1 MQLVNKSLKCP
12 FNTPVSQKAPNQKLS
27 FSYGTTNQAFDPNPE
42 QDINHGKL
50 QSISDPS
57 DAERQSSF
65 DSLEDEESIT
75 PTPESEYITREGKS
89 TFYGDQPN
97 SENPDPVDGVEN
109 GLKDNH
115 NETNK

>member
-1 MQLVNKSLKCP
+1 MSIQYTCKWKSTKLKAWNII
-12 FNTPVSQKAPNQKLS
+12 F

-89 TFYGDQPN
+89 AFYGDQPN

-115 NETNK
+115 NETLTNN